1 MQGPTMLDILRRC
14 ARSKISLFVCG
25 AVCLAVLGCQ
35 NTPVNLENGPAPL
48 REPSPA
54 AADEA
59 VSYED
64 SLTGGQVFAMYCSS
78 CHVARSL
85 AERPFASYRNVAMHM
100 RVRANLTGKEY
111 AKVLAFLRRWHDVPP
126 PHPAVEPP
134 PKRFFFN
141 QPIPELQE
149 EIPAP
154 KPMPPVPVPVPQ
166 AAAPT
171 SADPAASLAADAT
184 APPAPSQGE
193 MFPRP

>member
-1 MQGPTMLDILRRC
+1 MRGPTMLGTLRRL
-14 ARSKISLFVCG
+14 ARSKLSFCVVCG
-25 AVCLAVLGCQ
+25 AAYLAVLGCQ
-35 NTPVNLENGPAPL
+35 NAPVNLENGPAPL
-48 REPSPA
+48 REPSPEA
-54 AADEA
+54 AEA
-59 VSYED
+59 LSYED

-85 AERPFASYRNVAMHM
+85 AERPFANYRNVAMHM

-111 AKVLAFLRRWHDVPP
+111 AKVMAFLQRWHDVPP
-126 PHPAVEPP
+126 PHPGVEPP

-166 AAAPT
+166 AGAPGP
-171 SADPAASLAADAT
+171 ARPAAGLASAHT
-184 APPAPSQGE
+184 PPRDIVQ
-193 MFPRP
+193 